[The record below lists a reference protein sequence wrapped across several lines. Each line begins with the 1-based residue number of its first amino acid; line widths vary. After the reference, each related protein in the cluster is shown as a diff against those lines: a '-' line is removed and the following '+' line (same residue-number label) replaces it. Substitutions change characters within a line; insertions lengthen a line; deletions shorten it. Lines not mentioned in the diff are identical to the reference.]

1 MEKKRSLMLFGM
13 ACLTLMVVAL
23 LFMAPCAKS
32 APAQPPAPPLPER
45 LSFATHRVGTTF
57 YAVGSGLAKVAS
69 EHSGMM
75 VVVSPTGGP
84 PAWVP
89 LMNKSGNPEIGIIS
103 SGDAWQA
110 YTGKIAP
117 APLVPGDPRT
127 KSGYEAGNSNLR
139 CLTMGTSLS
148 SGFLIRADSPMKR
161 SEDMRGKRITWG
173 FPGFPANIPPGLA
186 GLAMAGLT
194 INDVVPVPVPEV
206 VAGVQALIEG
216 RVDIAI
222 AAVGMGIVAEANA
235 KVGIRFLPEPMEP
248 EAIKAAQKIMPGI
261 DVGIVKAGP
270 PGVKVDTPIK
280 NYGINIVASIHM
292 PDHVAYTL
300 VKTWWDYHKELWP
313 IHAQLKG
320 WAPELFIQKSATIAY
335 HPGAIKFYKE
345 KGVWTA
351 EQDRWQ
357 EILLKGE
364 LPLLK

>member
-1 MEKKRSLMLFGM
+1 MKKKRLLMLFGVVYLAM
-13 ACLTLMVVAL
+13 MVVML
-23 LFMAPCAKS
+23 SFMAAW
-32 APAQPPAPPLPER
+32 AQPKVPLPER
-45 LSFATHRVGTTF
+45 LTLSTHSVGTTF

-69 EHSGMM
+69 DHSGMT

-89 LMNKSGNPEIGIIS
+89 LMNKSGIPEIGIIS

-127 KSGYEAGNSNLR
+127 KSGYEPGNPNLR
-139 CLTMGTSLS
+139 CLMMGTSLS
-148 SGFLIRADSPMKR
+148 NGFLIRADSPMKR
-161 SEDMRGKRITWG
+161 PEDMRGKRLTWG
-173 FPGFPANIPPGLA
+173 YPGFPANIPPGLA

-194 INDVVPVPVPEV
+194 IKDVEAVVVPEV
-206 VAGVQALIEG
+206 VAGVRALTEG
-216 RVDIAI
+216 RADIAI
-222 AAVGMGIVAEANA
+222 AAVGMGIVAEADA
-235 KVGIRFLPEPMEP
+235 KVGVRFLPESMDP
-248 EAIKAAQKIMPGI
+248 EAIKIAQKIMPGI
-261 DVGIVKAGP
+261 DVKPVAPGP
-270 PGVKVDTPIK
+270 AGVKVETPIK
-280 NYGINIVASIHM
+280 CYGINIVASVHM
-292 PDHVAYTL
+292 PDHVAYAL

-320 WAPELFIQKSATIAY
+320 WAPELFIQKSATIPY

-345 KGVWTA
+345 KGVWKG
-351 EQDRWQ
+351 EQERWQ